1 MKTLFKTLI
10 ILLVLLTA
18 ASCTQYRFIP
28 FPLPEEDDSTPYDV
42 TTAEDFSEMLSTTG
56 QVRLTADISVSSLT
70 LPEHIK
76 KYSID
81 LNGNT
86 LMADASITLEIPD
99 GTSMEISNGTFQ
111 TNNEGAESNIG
122 NLIVGEDSDLILDNV
137 TYNAGPSGIYLY
149 SPNATAEIL
158 NSEITISGAFAVSTN
173 AGDGDNGITMNIQN
187 STIKSTAGDSCPV
200 VLNVPGTLTINE
212 STIIGGRQAV
222 ILRSGQ
228 ASITNST
235 LISNG
240 TFTPIEGSYQDLR
253 NDWGGGNEVPFAT
266 LVVGNRGSSAYDTV
280 HTSCTVTNTSIK
292 MQNNTGMDVYVAS
305 DNNNTVTFISS
316 QYAKTA
322 SATENH
328 YKASGSTL
336 NILTPED
343 SESLV

>member
-42 TTAEDFSEMLSTTG
+42 TTAEDFSKMLSTTG
-56 QVRLTADISVSSLT
+56 QVRLTANISISSLT
-70 LPEHIK
+70 LPENIK
-76 KYSID
+76 EYSID

-86 LMADASITLEIPD
+86 LMADASIPLEIPD
-99 GTSMEISNGTFQ
+99 GTSMKISNGTFQ
-111 TNNEGAESNIG
+111 TNNEGAASNIS
-122 NLIVGEDSDLILDNV
+122 NLIVKEDSDLILDNV

-173 AGDGDNGITMNIQN
+173 AGDGDEGITMNIQN
-187 STIKSTAGDSCPV
+187 STIKSTDGDSCPV
-200 VLNVPGTLTINE
+200 LLNVPGTLTINK

-228 ASITNST
+228 ASITDST

-240 TFTPIEGSYQDLR
+240 TFIPIEGSYQEG
-253 NDWGGGNEVPFAT
+253 NDWGQGNEVPFAT
-266 LVVGNRGSSAYDTV
+266 LVVGNRGSAAYEANS
-280 HTSCTVTNTSIK
+280 TSCILDDKTTLEMRSPNGK
-292 MQNNTGMDVYVAS
+292 LVYAAS
-305 DNNNTVTFISS
+305 DNGATTTFISAD
-316 QYAKTA
+316 YADEA
-322 SATENH
+322 ETEGC
-328 YKASGSTL
+328 YFQGDGSTL
-336 NILTPED
+336 NIHTSED
-343 SESLV
+343 VNP